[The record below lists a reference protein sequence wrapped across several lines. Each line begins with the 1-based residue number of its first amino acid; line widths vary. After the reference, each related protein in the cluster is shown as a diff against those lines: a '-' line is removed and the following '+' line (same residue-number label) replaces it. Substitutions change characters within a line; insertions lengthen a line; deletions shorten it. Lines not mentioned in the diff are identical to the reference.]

1 MKIGVFDSGLGGFIM
16 LDAIQKVLPEYDY
29 IFYGDTKNLPY
40 GDKSEEE
47 VLKLSQDAFEHL
59 FERDV
64 VLIISA
70 CNSVSASTL
79 RKLQDGFI
87 DTKYP
92 DRRALGVIIPTVEE
106 VLDSNVKDVL
116 LLATPL
122 TVNSKKYDRELESS
136 DVKLVSVA
144 MPTLATLIED
154 QRYEEAVLLASESI
168 LEARTEGV
176 ILGCTHYS
184 KIKDQLRE
192 RFPEKKIFS
201 QDEIIPNKLI
211 NYLNNHPEISER
223 LSKGGG
229 VECYCTG
236 KFYL

>member
-1 MKIGVFDSGLGGFIM
+1 MKIGVFDSGLGGFLM
-16 LDAIQKVLPEYDY
+16 LDAIQKALPEYDY

-40 GDKSEEE
+40 GNKTEEE
-47 VLKLSQDAFEHL
+47 ILKLSQTAFEYL

-64 VLIISA
+64 VLIVSA
-70 CNSVSASTL
+70 CNSVSAGTL
-79 RKLQDGFI
+79 RKLQDNFI
-87 DTKYP
+87 DTRYA
-92 DRRALGVIIPTVEE
+92 DRRALGVIVPTVEE
-106 VLDSNVKDVL
+106 VLASNIKDVL
-116 LLATPL
+116 LLATSH
-122 TVNSKKYDRELESS
+122 TVTSQKYDKGFADS
-136 DVKLVSVA
+136 DIQLTSVA

-154 QRYEEAVLLASESI
+154 QMYEEAVELASQAI

-192 RFPEKKIFS
+192 KFPEKKIFS